1 MTIASFQF
9 TCIRIFTLYPSAL
22 LQLEALC
29 VGSSSC
35 LPPPIIW
42 SHWYKCWM
50 FKIPVVKLH
59 KISHFRDQSPE
70 FSNSVTFGVMLK
82 LSVFVQMKGVIY
94 GSVRRRRAFHYRLQT
109 AWLCF
114 ESQRWPS
121 SLLQRSTW
129 MAATRLNL
137 YLWFFLKKHPH
148 VVHVEL
154 YLLWS
159 VELSSWSFHLQNE
172 GRIEEKT
179 GRARVF
185 VSISQYV
192 FVFLPVDLLGLL
204 KWRSNTSLLQQNL
217 RQLMKV
223 EGGEVVKV
231 RATRPDWSSLC

>member
-1 MTIASFQF
+1 MNLFLIKNKWINVTVASFQF

-29 VGSSSC
+29 GGPSSC

-42 SHWYKCWM
+42 GHWYKCWM

-59 KISHFRDQSPE
+59 KISHFRNQSPE

-109 AWLCF
+109 ARLCF
-114 ESQRWPS
+114 ESQRWP

-137 YLWFFLKKHPH
+137 YLWFFLKSAPTSYMLSCICCHPLNWALDH
-148 VVHVEL
+148 
-154 YLLWS
+154 
-159 VELSSWSFHLQNE
+159 F
-172 GRIEEKT
+172 
-179 GRARVF
+179 
-185 VSISQYV
+185 
-192 FVFLPVDLLGLL
+192 
-204 KWRSNTSLLQQNL
+204 TS
-217 RQLMKV
+217 RMKV
-223 EGGEVVKV
+223 ELKKRQVGL
-231 RATRPDWSSLC
+231 ASLFQ